1 MAESMGRTR
10 AMFGSTIGAIV
21 VAMFVGSAT
30 ALPTHQQQFDLICK
44 LHANIYRKRHPER
57 FGTAYYLGDPNWPPA
72 SHFVVDVPRKLDDIF
87 PAKAANVSPI
97 YKIAGKRVI
106 FQGDPDLHEYY
117 DLSSHKYYRDEVL
130 DYERSARTT
139 GHCRLA
145 KFSGFPAVPARKAG
159 RQ

>member
-1 MAESMGRTR
+1 MGHQILKV
-10 AMFGSTIGAIV
+10 MMLSEV
-21 VAMFVGSAT
+21 LFVCT
-30 ALPTHQQQFDLICK
+30 APSLPPPPRQFDLICK
-44 LHANIYRKRHPER
+44 LYANIYRKRHPER

-72 SHFVVDVPRKLDDIF
+72 SHFVVDVPRKLYDIF

-97 YKIAGKRVI
+97 YKITGKRVI

-117 DLSSHKYYRDEVL
+117 EISTRKYYRDEVL

-139 GHCRLA
+139 GHCRIA
-145 KFSGFPAVPARKAG
+145 KFSGFAAVPAPKAG